1 MTAPYQ
7 RVCSSGEFVSVP
19 INRGKT
25 GMINPM
31 PRASRRTQASTN
43 LTAGRWED
51 IKDEANEGAGSGRT
65 PRPSPENRGSEK
77 KYTVFGPQVLK

>member
-19 INRGKT
+19 IRRGNT

-43 LTAGRWED
+43 PTAGRWED
-51 IKDEANEGAGSGRT
+51 ITDEANDGAGSERT
-65 PRPSPENRGSEK
+65 PTKPRIIGVRRK
-77 KYTVFGPQVLK
+77 KYTVFGPRVLE

>member
-19 INRGKT
+19 IRRGNT

-43 LTAGRWED
+43 PTAGRWED
-51 IKDEANEGAGSGRT
+51 ITDEANDGAGSGRT
-65 PRPSPENRGSEK
+65 PDQAPNNQGSEEKIYRVRPSGA
-77 KYTVFGPQVLK
+77 